1 MAQPRLRH
9 SEKFRT
15 YQRQAIEMVRRYR
28 NNYSDLPNVEHPTSG
43 AALVCHP
50 TGTGKTVVIAGLA
63 HAAPEIGSVL
73 VLTTREAVR
82 DQLSRELAGD
92 LFIDAS
98 KFGLGINIRL
108 AKVVYVVE
116 EGRALLGEVGDL
128 HGSSCKPYG
137 ADLRAFSKRQFDR
150 LVDKPKQR
158 FLDELATGRSIVL
171 MTVQML
177 VSLERETHAAFAAF
191 ANISTSCCSTRDTT
205 NQQ

>member
-28 NNYSDLPNVEHPTSG
+28 KNYSDLPNVEHPTSG
-43 AALVCHP
+43 ATLVCHP
-50 TGTGKTVVIAGLA
+50 TGPGKTVVIAGLA
-63 HAAPEIGSVL
+63 HASPEIGNVL

-128 HGSSCKPYG
+128 HGSSYKPYG
-137 ADLRAFSKRQFDR
+137 ADLRASPVDDVASAFGRRFPRAASVSRPQPSPDRRATSRYRQ
-150 LVDKPKQR
+150 K
-158 FLDELATGRSIVL
+158 
-171 MTVQML
+171 
-177 VSLERETHAAFAAF
+177 
-191 ANISTSCCSTRDTT
+191 
-205 NQQ
+205 